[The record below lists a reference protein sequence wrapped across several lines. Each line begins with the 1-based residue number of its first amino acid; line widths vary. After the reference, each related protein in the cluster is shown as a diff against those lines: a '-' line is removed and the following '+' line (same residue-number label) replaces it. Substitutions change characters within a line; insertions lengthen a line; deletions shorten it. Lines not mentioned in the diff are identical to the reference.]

1 MQSRL
6 AISTLFAF
14 VAIFVPNTHQGKWH
28 DWSLKRSHSRPTPHL
43 GRFIAELPPM
53 TTEQATISLVGN
65 QRHIR
70 RAPLVSRATFL
81 AWLKVATCET
91 GRSWRMVGPIYSGA
105 LGILN
110 SNWLAYA
117 PRSFPRNASLATP
130 MQQVYVASII
140 NRGFAVPDQYGCSGG
155 W

>member
-1 MQSRL
+1 
-6 AISTLFAF
+6 
-14 VAIFVPNTHQGKWH
+14 
-28 DWSLKRSHSRPTPHL
+28 
-43 GRFIAELPPM
+43 M

-130 MQQVYVASII
+130 IQQVYVASLID
-140 NRGFAVPDQYGCSGG
+140 RGYAVPDQYGCSGG

>member
-1 MQSRL
+1 MQYRL
-6 AISTLFAF
+6 AVSACFAV
-14 VAIFVPNTHQGKWH
+14 VAIFAPNTHQGKWH
-28 DWSLKRSHSRPTPHL
+28 DWHLNRRLSARTPPSRRVTQTWP
-43 GRFIAELPPM
+43 EM
-53 TTEQATISLVGN
+53 TRGVGTFRLVGN
-65 QRHIR
+65 QRRIR
-70 RAPLVSRATFL
+70 RAPLVSAATFA

-130 MQQVYVASII
+130 VQQVYVASLI
-140 NRGFAVPDQYGCSGG
+140 NRGYPVPDQYGCSGG

>member
-1 MQSRL
+1 MYYRIPVS
-6 AISTLFAF
+6 ALFA
-14 VAIFVPNTHQGKWH
+14 VAAIFAPNAHQGKWH
-28 DWSLKRSHSRPTPHL
+28 DWHLNRRLSASTPHSRRITATWP
-43 GRFIAELPPM
+43 GM
-53 TTEQATISLVGN
+53 TGDVTTFRLVGN
-65 QRHIR
+65 RRRVRH
-70 RAPLVSRATFL
+70 APLVSAATFA

-110 SNWLAYA
+110 TNWLAYA

-130 MQQVYVASII
+130 MQQVYVASLID
-140 NRGFAVPDQYGCSGG
+140 RGYAVPDQYGCSGG